1 MRVRGDLQPG
11 NAFTLEE
18 QPKRPGFVLARFFEN
33 VAPFSETN
41 NGLTVSGYEYDEYH
55 LELADTPGLTDD
67 LLANYSAYLTEA
79 KLKEAEEKT
88 IPTLKERVSQLEGE
102 NTSLK
107 TKVTDLEDQATST
120 QLALCDVY
128 EQVLS
133 VSTTK

>member
-79 KLKEAEEKT
+79 KLNEAEKKT
-88 IPTLKERVSQLEGE
+88 IPNLKDSVAQLEAE
-102 NTSLK
+102 KATLSAQLLMQSNQITM
-107 TKVTDLEDQATST
+107 LEDC
-120 QLALCDVY
+120 LLELGDVVY
-128 EQVLS
+128 A
-133 VSTTK
+133 